1 MVYDPAKPLLSVNY
15 GGFDLGEANGIIL
28 DATDEHYRLRDAY
41 RDGSFSIQFVVR
53 LKSPSTNPDANA
65 ALAEDNAAFAK
76 LLLAVETALRRPRQ
90 RLIVRFGNDDAIN
103 WDPAVGPGTPTAFHA
118 QPDLEKVGGDD
129 DSLRAQRFKF
139 SLRVD
144 HPADLAGQNG
154 RDVSDTQVQYTIRGR
169 RVVQVRADFTAL
181 AGKNAL
187 DTYQQP
193 STDTWFQSRLPA
205 AVANGEWVMQ
215 DALFNRDDE
224 DASLHVTR
232 IYVEV
237 VNGLRESDVRVAR
250 SASQALTITIAGV
263 YTKTT
268 AFPVAKDA
276 HDNFVELFCS
286 NTLKAIA
293 PNANFD
299 MKPRSD
305 ELPNTTG
312 ELYAFTRMYEE
323 IVYRQSLTANDD
335 ENVTGF
341 SLFTALRTPFIE
353 RTILN
358 GLSAEP
364 LQVADALYE
373 ADLDKNSP
381 NGTELKTL
389 WDTNYKAHCTKA
401 VQTKLGATQV
411 ILREQRL
418 GLDLTRNR
426 IQATL
431 EFLVRGPVNVLAL
444 LLSEEI
450 DREVGVL
457 PVPLAKGKRH
467 AYFLFDAPGAIKL
480 TRVALCEY
488 VAGTTEPTF
497 FASGDKASGISLT
510 DTGRSFKEAA
520 DAIEAGTFTL
530 GSSGT
535 SGGGWIPRRQRPK
548 RTPSTNG
555 EAPGISTVKLVLV
568 EEWLYATEIVQAPSV
583 PDQLAPLKTV
593 SK

>member
-1 MVYDPAKPLLSVNY
+1 VVYDPVKPILTVNY

-41 RDGSFSIQFVVR
+41 HDGVFSVQFVVR
-53 LKSPSTNPDANA
+53 LKTASTNTDLDQAI
-65 ALAEDNAAFAK
+65 AEDNAAFAK
-76 LLLAVETALRRPRQ
+76 LLAAVETALRRPRQ
-90 RLIVRFGNDDAIN
+90 RLVVSFGNQDAIDWN
-103 WDPAVGPGTPTAFHA
+103 PAVGAGTPTAFHA
-118 QPDLEKVGGDD
+118 QPELEKIGAED
-129 DSLRAQRFKF
+129 DSLRAQRFKLT
-139 SLRVD
+139 LRVD

-154 RDVSDTQVQYTIRGR
+154 RALSDTQVQYTLRGR
-169 RVVQVRADFTAL
+169 RVVQVQADFTAL
-181 AGKNAL
+181 DGKNAL
-187 DTYQQP
+187 DTYQQQ
-193 STDTWFQSRLPA
+193 STEAWFQSRLPA

-224 DASLHVTR
+224 DAALHVTR

-237 VNGLRESDVRVAR
+237 VNGLRESDVRVTR
-250 SASQALTITIAGV
+250 SASQALTVTIAGV
-263 YTKTT
+263 YTKT
-268 AFPVAKDA
+268 AAYPEAKDA

-286 NTLKAIA
+286 NTLKAVA
-293 PNANFD
+293 PGANFD
-299 MKPRSD
+299 MKPRRD

-312 ELYAFTRMYEE
+312 ELYAFTRIYEE
-323 IVYRQSLTANDD
+323 IVSPQSPAAVDD

-353 RTILN
+353 RTITN
-358 GLSAEP
+358 GVSPEP

-373 ADLDKNSP
+373 ADLDKTAP
-381 NGTELKTL
+381 NGIELKAL
-389 WDTNYKAHCTKA
+389 WDSKYKAHCTKA

-411 ILREQRL
+411 ILLEQRL

-480 TRVALCEY
+480 TRIALCEY
-488 VAGTTEPTF
+488 VAGTTEPKF
-497 FASGDKASGISLT
+497 FTSGDTVSGISLT
-510 DTGRSFKEAA
+510 DTGRSFKDAA

-530 GSSGT
+530 GARAT

-548 RTPSTNG
+548 RTPSTSG
-555 EAPGISTVKLVLV
+555 QAPGISTVKLVLI

-583 PDQLAPLKTV
+583 PGQLQPLKTV
-593 SK
+593 SR